1 MTSEKR
7 RKFLLPVV
15 VAAIV
20 FLGLLPSR
28 VQIWLPD
35 SWLGNAYVDE
45 LLKTQVLGLA
55 APLLVVLS
63 ALLAGRLTAQRYLTL
78 GDRDADIEPMPRI
91 GLTLDLSYDWKKM
104 GTALSQILTS
114 FTAIVAYFG
123 IIRGNVIALHNV
135 GLVPWIFV
143 FAALTALTQELV
155 IRYGLVTSLVGLV
168 PDSWIHWT
176 SAGVSAI
183 LAVFLT
189 KAGLAGFLL
198 GGIYGYFMAKAVLET
213 RGLYWAWFL
222 RFWQQVILYGALFAI
237 YL

>member
-35 SWLGNAYVDE
+35 SWLGNAYVDG

-91 GLTLDLSYDWKKM
+91 GLTLDLSYD
-104 GTALSQILTS
+104 
-114 FTAIVAYFG
+114 
-123 IIRGNVIALHNV
+123 
-135 GLVPWIFV
+135 
-143 FAALTALTQELV
+143 
-155 IRYGLVTSLVGLV
+155 
-168 PDSWIHWT
+168 
-176 SAGVSAI
+176 
-183 LAVFLT
+183 
-189 KAGLAGFLL
+189 
-198 GGIYGYFMAKAVLET
+198 
-213 RGLYWAWFL
+213 
-222 RFWQQVILYGALFAI
+222 
-237 YL
+237 